1 MLLGNVGNVVTTV
14 VGLLAT
20 TGVSQAQAV
29 CGDGLVSGNE
39 ECDMGAQNGQPGV
52 ICDTQCLCVRGLQNV
67 ERGNQYCRPMVDVTF
82 RKADV
87 LIVTDTPPGQATEA
101 LGEVKAARAWNYS

>member
-1 MLLGNVGNVVTTV
+1 
-14 VGLLAT
+14 
-20 TGVSQAQAV
+20 
-29 CGDGLVSGNE
+29 
-39 ECDMGAQNGQPGV
+39 MGAQNGQPGV

-101 LGEVKAARAWNYS
+101 LGEVKAARAWNYSSKSVCVFCQQTLVFFFGN